1 MKWLGKITLG
11 LSYGLSCFLAIIK
24 SLSLS
29 VGSKHGDKHGDPSK
43 NRLGSFL
50 VQFEIL
56 NFNTNFFMKKYLID

>member
-1 MKWLGKITLG
+1 MKWLGKSTLG

-29 VGSKHGDKHGDPSK
+29 VGSKHGDKQGDPSK